1 MAVLSVPTS
10 TGELVGRVVGSGPPM
25 LLLHGG
31 PGLEDYLAPLAD
43 ELASDWTVAHYTQR
57 GTAPSTLDGD
67 VTVTGHVE
75 DVLAVLDH
83 LGWPRCVLAGHSWG
97 GHLAMHV
104 AVRHPERLVGLI
116 ALDALGGVGDGGYAA
131 FGAALMAR
139 VLPQHS
145 SRLDELEALEKAG
158 GPLTPEQDAEALALM
173 WPAYFPDPAT
183 APPMPDLSV
192 SPRMGESFESM
203 LSSVAE
209 IESRLAGCQVPALFV
224 HGEDS
229 PMPVE
234 SSTETV
240 ARLPYAD
247 VEVLTGAGHFLWID
261 RPGVVQGLVNP
272 WWSRVSANGRVP
284 RG

>member
-1 MAVLSVPTS
+1 MPTP

-83 LGWPRCVLAGHSWG
+83 LGWDPCVLAGHSWG

-104 AVRHPERLVGLI
+104 AVRHPERLTGLV

-139 VLPQHS
+139 VPPQHA
-145 SRLDELEALEKAG
+145 SRLDELEQAQGK
-158 GPLTPEQDAEALALM
+158 LTPEQDAEALALM

-183 APPMPDLSV
+183 APPMPGLSV

-229 PMPVE
+229 PIPVE
-234 SSTETV
+234 ASTET
-240 ARLPYAD
+240 AAKLPYAD
-247 VEVLTGAGHFLWID
+247 VEVLPGAGHFLWTD
-261 RPGVVQGLVNP
+261 RPGVVPGLVGR
-272 WWSRVSANGRVP
+272 WWSRVSASGPAP